1 MESNKDYKYAEVLNC
16 FLSNAIENLNG
27 RVSLFSFRYLL
38 DEYRDFLRLRK
49 LCPRSGPA
57 ALRQL
62 NPIHKKERNF
72 SFFYNVCIDAI
83 RVSTGDLD
91 FNTAQKVS
99 VFGAF
104 LVRIFP
110 HSDWIRGDAEY
121 LSVFSPNV
129 GKYRPENI
137 LIGTLFTQCKFSCFC
152 VNHVFW
158 CFFPLIWFW
167 YMTIL
172 QRSI

>member
-1 MESNKDYKYAEVLNC
+1 MSTGTSWDLESCVLVVARQPWGSWTLSIKRSVI
-16 FLSNAIENLNG
+16 FL
-27 RVSLFSFRYLL
+27 
-38 DEYRDFLRLRK
+38 
-49 LCPRSGPA
+49 
-57 ALRQL
+57 
-62 NPIHKKERNF
+62 
-72 SFFYNVCIDAI
+72 FFYNVCIDAI
-83 RVSTGDLD
+83 RVSTGGLD

-99 VFGAF
+99 VFGVF

-110 HSDWIRGDAEY
+110 HSVWIWGDAEY

-172 QRSI
+172 QRII